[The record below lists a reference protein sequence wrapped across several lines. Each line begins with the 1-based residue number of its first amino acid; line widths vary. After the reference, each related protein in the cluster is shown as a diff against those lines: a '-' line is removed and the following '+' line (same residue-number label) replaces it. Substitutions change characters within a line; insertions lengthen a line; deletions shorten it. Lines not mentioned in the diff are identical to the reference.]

1 MAETL
6 VERVWAWLHETFPER
21 QIYIRSDGRVQFFTF
36 GPTLQ
41 ATLAGLSLIFL
52 GWVAFA
58 TVNVIFKDRIIAAK
72 DHRYQQMQSA
82 YENRVA
88 DLQLS
93 YDEVNGALVSAEDKF
108 KATADELQAK
118 QGTIMHFLE
127 RKQQVDAALAGDG
140 TFGPTLKSGTA
151 DASSLDGGT
160 ASDSLGATAPPT
172 GMGGSDSDDDGG
184 SSDLTVSPQPVKPQP
199 RTAKPTHTS
208 FLDLGGAVGRIA
220 GALFGVSQPAPV
232 QEATYARHPVLKLL
246 AAQTNR
252 VRRLS
257 MNETNLMVRTQ
268 GEVADGVGEIQAV
281 LRRTGINPTQFVQ
294 RIEASEGVGGPDIPL
309 NSVHIEGISDGAF
322 QQAYLNAYAV
332 LDEMNQLL
340 KGMRHVPLTTP
351 VSGSQYDISSGF
363 GPRVDPFTGHLAFHP
378 GLDFAGPWG
387 SIVRATAP
395 GTVVWAGA
403 RGSYGNMVE
412 IDHGFGIH
420 TRYGHLSSILVHVG
434 AKVAKGAPIGDLG
447 STGRSTGPHVHYEV
461 WYDDVVRN
469 PRKFIEAGRYVLQQE

>member
-1 MAETL
+1 MTETL

-41 ATLAGLSLIFL
+41 ASLAGLSLIFL

-108 KATADELQAK
+108 KSTADELQVK
-118 QGTIMHFLE
+118 QSTIMQFLD
-127 RKQQVDAALAGDG
+127 RKQQVDA
-140 TFGPTLKSGTA
+140 TLMNSGSQGVGVRPGSA
-151 DASSLDGGT
+151 NPEGGA
-160 ASDSLGATAPPT
+160 ASDSLGTAAPPA
-172 GMGGSDSDDDGG
+172 GIGGSDADDGG
-184 SSDLTVSPQPVKPQP
+184 SSELTVSPQPVKPQP
-199 RTAKPTHTS
+199 RTGKPTHAS

-220 GALFGVSQPAPV
+220 GAIFGVHREPTIP
-232 QEATYARHPVLKLL
+232 EETFERHPILRKL
-246 AAQTNR
+246 AAQTER
-252 VRRLS
+252 VRRLGLT
-257 MNETNLMVRTQ
+257 ETALMSQTQ
-268 GEVADGVGEIQAV
+268 GQVVEGVKEIQTV
-281 LRRTGINPTQFVQ
+281 LRRTGINPDQFAQ
-294 RIEASEGVGGPDIPL
+294 RIEAVEGVGGPEIPL
-309 NSVHIEGISDGAF
+309 QSVHIEGIADATF
-322 QQAYLNAYAV
+322 QDAYLRASAV
-332 LDEMNQLL
+332 LDQMNQLL
-340 KGMRHVPLTTP
+340 MGMRHVPLTTP
-351 VSGSQYDISSGF
+351 VAGAEFERTSGF
-363 GPRVDPFTGHLAFHP
+363 GPRVDPFTGRYAFHP

-387 SIVRATAP
+387 AIVHSTAP
-395 GTVVWAGA
+395 GTVVWAGG
-403 RGSYGNMVE
+403 RGTYGNMVE

-420 TRYGHLSSILVHVG
+420 TRYGHLSSILVQVG
-434 AKVAKGAPIGDLG
+434 AKVRTGSPIGKLG

-469 PRKFIEAGRYVLQQE
+469 PSRFIEAGRYVLQ